1 MGGKHARF
9 SPSAAG
15 RRLNCP
21 PSLVLEEQFR
31 DEESEYAAEGSDG
44 HALAEH
50 LIKKHLKL
58 RSKRPVSAYYTD
70 ELLEAVDEYVS
81 YVIGEIE
88 EARRICKDPV
98 FSVEQR
104 LDASDYVDECF
115 GTADMVIVTDKVAH
129 IIDLKLGKGV
139 PVYAEENPQL
149 MIYGLGILGMAELL
163 YDVETVRLTIF
174 QPRINNS
181 STWDISPNALKIWGE
196 EVLKPRGAMALMG
209 AGEFQAGSWCRF
221 CKARNQ
227 CRARAEEFLALAK
240 MEFRQP
246 AILSDDE
253 IAEVLKISDELASWV
268 SDVYA
273 FAQNQAIV
281 HGKKWPGFK
290 LVEGRSNR
298 RYTSEEEV
306 AEVASANG
314 YTDIFKRSLVAVTE
328 MERIM
333 GKQEFNRILGHLVYK
348 PQGKIT
354 LAPDSDKR
362 EAVNKPTAAA
372 EFEEV
377 TS

>member
-21 PSLVLEEQFR
+21 PSLTLEEQFL
-31 DEESEYAAEGSDG
+31 DEESEYAAEGSAG

-50 LIKKHLKL
+50 LIKKHLKQ
-58 RSKRPVSAYYTD
+58 RSKRPTSAYYTD
-70 ELLEAVDEYVS
+70 ELIEAVDEYAS
-81 YVIGEIE
+81 FVISEIE
-88 EARRICKDPV
+88 EAKRICNDPV

-104 LDASDYVDECF
+104 VDASDYVDECF
-115 GTADMVIVTDKVAH
+115 GTADMVVVTDKVAH

-139 PVYAEENPQL
+139 PVYAERNPQL
-149 MIYGLGILGMAELL
+149 MIYGLGILCMAELL

-174 QPRINNS
+174 QPRLNNL
-181 STWDISPNALKIWGE
+181 STWDISPDELKTWGE
-196 EVLKPRGAMALMG
+196 EVLKLRGAMALMG
-209 AGEFQAGSWCRF
+209 AGEFKAGSWCRF

-246 AILSDDE
+246 ALLSDDE
-253 IAEVLKISDELASWV
+253 IAEVLKVSDELASWA

-281 HGKKWPGFK
+281 HSKEWDGFK

-298 RYTSEEEV
+298 KYTSEDEV
-306 AEVASANG
+306 AEAAEAAG
-314 YTDIFKRSLVAVTE
+314 YSDIYKRSLVAITE

-333 GKQEFNRILGHLVYK
+333 GKQDFNRILGHLLYK

-354 LAPDSDKR
+354 LVPDSDKR
-362 EAVNKPTAAA
+362 EAINKTTAAA
-372 EFEEV
+372 EFQEV
-377 TS
+377 

>member
-21 PSLVLEEQFR
+21 PSLTLEEQFQ
-31 DEESEYAAEGSDG
+31 DEESEYAAEGSAG

-50 LIKKHLKL
+50 LIKKHLKQ
-58 RSKRPVSAYYTD
+58 RSKRPTSVYYTD
-70 ELLEAVDEYVS
+70 ELIEAVDEYAS
-81 YVIGEIE
+81 FVISEIE
-88 EARRICKDPV
+88 EAKRICNDPV

-104 LDASDYVDECF
+104 VDASDYVDECF
-115 GTADMVIVTDKVAH
+115 GTADMVVVTDKVAH

-139 PVYAEENPQL
+139 PVYAERNPQL
-149 MIYGLGILGMAELL
+149 MIYGLGILCMAELL

-174 QPRINNS
+174 QPRLNNL
-181 STWDISPNALKIWGE
+181 STWDISPDELKTWGE
-196 EVLKPRGAMALMG
+196 EVLKLRGAMALMG
-209 AGEFQAGSWCRF
+209 AGEFKAGSWCRF

-246 AILSDDE
+246 ALLSDDE
-253 IAEVLKISDELASWV
+253 IAEVLKVSDELASWA

-281 HGKKWPGFK
+281 HSKEWDGFK

-298 RYTSEEEV
+298 KYTSEDEV
-306 AEVASANG
+306 AEAAEAAG
-314 YTDIFKRSLVAVTE
+314 YSDIYKRSLVAITE

-333 GKQEFNRILGHLVYK
+333 GKQDFNRILGHLLYK

-354 LAPDSDKR
+354 LVPDSDKR
-362 EAVNKPTAAA
+362 EAINKTTAAA
-372 EFEEV
+372 EFQEV
-377 TS
+377 

>member
-9 SPSAAG
+9 SPSSAG

-21 PSLVLEEQFR
+21 PSLTLEEQFQ
-31 DEESEYAAEGSDG
+31 DEESEYAAEGSAG

-50 LIKKHLKL
+50 LIKKHLKQ
-58 RSKRPVSAYYTD
+58 RSKRPTSAYYTD
-70 ELLEAVDEYVS
+70 ELIEAVDEYAS
-81 YVIGEIE
+81 FVISEIE
-88 EARRICKDPV
+88 EAKRICNDPV

-104 LDASDYVDECF
+104 VDASDYVDECF
-115 GTADMVIVTDKVAH
+115 GTADMVVVTDKVAH

-139 PVYAEENPQL
+139 PVYAERNPQL
-149 MIYGLGILGMAELL
+149 MIYGLGILCMAELL

-174 QPRINNS
+174 QPRLNNL
-181 STWDISPNALKIWGE
+181 STWDISPDELKTWGE
-196 EVLKPRGAMALMG
+196 EVLKLRGAMALMG
-209 AGEFQAGSWCRF
+209 AGEFKAGSWCRF

-246 AILSDDE
+246 ALLSDDE
-253 IAEVLKISDELASWV
+253 IAEVLKVSDELASWA

-281 HGKKWPGFK
+281 HSKEWDGFK

-298 RYTSEEEV
+298 KYTSEDEV
-306 AEVASANG
+306 AEAAEAAG
-314 YTDIFKRSLVAVTE
+314 YSDIYKRSLVAITE

-333 GKQEFNRILGHLVYK
+333 GKQDFNRILGHLLYK

-354 LAPDSDKR
+354 LVPDSDKR
-362 EAVNKPTAAA
+362 EAINKTTAAA
-372 EFEEV
+372 EFQEV
-377 TS
+377 

>member
-21 PSLVLEEQFR
+21 PSLTLEEQFL
-31 DEESEYAAEGSDG
+31 DEESEYAAEGSAG

-50 LIKKHLKL
+50 LIKKHLKQ
-58 RSKRPVSAYYTD
+58 RSKRPTSAYYTD
-70 ELLEAVDEYVS
+70 ELIEAVDEYVS
-81 YVIGEIE
+81 FVISEVE
-88 EARRICKDPV
+88 EAKRICNDPV

-104 LDASDYVDECF
+104 VDASDYVDECF

-139 PVYAEENPQL
+139 PVYAESNPQL
-149 MIYGLGILGMAELL
+149 MIYGLGIICMAELL

-174 QPRINNS
+174 QPHLNNS
-181 STWDISPNALKIWGE
+181 STWDISPDALKTWGE
-196 EVLKPRGAMALMG
+196 EVLKPGGAMALMG
-209 AGEFQAGSWCRF
+209 AGEFKAGNWCRF

-246 AILSDDE
+246 ALLSDDE
-253 IAEVLKISDELASWV
+253 IAEVLTVSDELASWA

-281 HGKKWPGFK
+281 HGKEWTGFK

-298 RYTSEEEV
+298 KYTSEDEV
-306 AEVASANG
+306 AEAAAATG
-314 YTDIFKRSLVAVTE
+314 YTDIYKRSLVTITE

-333 GKQEFNRILGHLVYK
+333 GKKEFNRILGHLVYK

-354 LAPDSDKR
+354 LVPDSDKR
-362 EAVNKPTAAA
+362 EAINKTTAAA
-372 EFEEV
+372 EFQEV
-377 TS
+377 